1 MAALATLPLMIFPA
15 QRADGQSVSN
25 SASEK
30 QAVEDRARAAAS
42 ASRAKSSDSD
52 AITSNYLTPG
62 LAGQTITTVDGSRS
76 FTPSLACQKT
86 ASLLEV
92 IVQPGTSGDLT
103 SVTIARDT
111 DLDGTIDTRGT
122 LPVPVSGI
130 CANGIISCEAGTWN
144 GCRSYRWNAAAGG
157 PLTLAPTDLSG
168 LAGCYCINASCGA
181 GLAWSNMSGVL
192 RDLGGGMVGAL
203 TSADPRYGVAEA
215 LIDGPSIRYV
225 GAQST
230 ACASNQA
237 LPQSAYKAN
246 SAAMASD
253 AYTAS
258 TGNAVF
264 QALANSQIGTGTSLQ
279 YRHCTIERT
288 VTVLSPKPGEIISRT
303 AGGYETNEAG
313 SSLDFLMGSPSDNS
327 LAGGSCTLIDFRM
340 TLHVSDPARIVN
352 ARLAR
357 WFADDW
363 GQVRIDGQV
372 VASGPQS
379 WTSSGLPPAKCEQ
392 KKTYTQTPN
401 LDIKPFLTAGD
412 HEVWLRLA
420 VADEGEGFA
429 QIHVDVDSS
438 CKTVEQLVD
447 GCTNIASDTACRI
460 DSEMVDG
467 VQTFL
472 NGIATGLKPL
482 LQTRQMGGS
491 ACPTELTRDFF
502 LKDRTYRCSGTE
514 LAQPDTSRGAYILD
528 RSTETLLADTTRQAD
543 GSYSQTTRPFA
554 LPDRGSA
561 AACEP
566 ICKTRKAAANDG
578 VAAGGAVAEK
588 QNVPV
593 GTETYFHSCD
603 SNNQCPAGPGE
614 EIVSSCGCLDDFPE
628 AVVMM
633 QSVRLAGADLVCTQV
648 QP

>member
-1 MAALATLPLMIFPA
+1 MLFPI
-15 QRADGQSVSN
+15 QRADGQTSQS
-25 SASEK
+25 
-30 QAVEDRARAAAS
+30 QAMEDRARAAAA

-52 AITSNYLTPG
+52 AITANYLTPG
-62 LAGQTITTVDGSRS
+62 LAGQTITTIDGSRS

-92 IVQPGTSGDLT
+92 IVQPGSGGDLT
-103 SVTIARDT
+103 SVSIARDT
-111 DLDGTIDTRGT
+111 DLDGTIDSRSN

-130 CANGIISCEAGTWN
+130 CANGIISCNPGTWN
-144 GCRSYRWNAAAGG
+144 ACKSYRWNAQSGG
-157 PLTLAPTDLSG
+157 SLSLAPADLPE

-181 GLAWSNMSGVL
+181 GLAWSNVSGVL
-192 RDLGGGMVGAL
+192 RDLGGGMIGAL
-203 TSADPRYGVAEA
+203 TSADPRYGVAQA
-215 LIDGPSIRYV
+215 VIDGPLIRYV

-230 ACASNQA
+230 ACTTNQA

-258 TGNAVF
+258 SSSAVF
-264 QALANSQIGTGTSLQ
+264 QALASSQIGTGTSLQ

-303 AGGYETNEAG
+303 TGGYATSEAG

-327 LAGGSCTLIDFRM
+327 LAGGSCSLVDFRM
-340 TLHVSDPARIVN
+340 TLHVSDPARIVD
-352 ARLAR
+352 ARLTR

-379 WTSSGLPPAKCEQ
+379 WTSSSVPPAKCEQ

-412 HEVWLRLA
+412 HEVWLRVA
-420 VADEGEGFA
+420 VAAGGEGFA
-429 QIHVDVDSS
+429 QIHVDLDSS
-438 CKTVEQLVD
+438 CKTIEQLVD
-447 GCTNIASDTACRI
+447 GCANIASDAACHI
-460 DSEMVDG
+460 DRETVDG

-472 NGIATGLKPL
+472 NGAATGLKPL
-482 LQTRQMGGS
+482 SQTRQMGGS
-491 ACPTELTRDFF
+491 ACPVELTRDFF
-502 LKDRTYRCSGTE
+502 LKDRTYRCSGTQ

-528 RSTETLLADTTRQAD
+528 RSTETLLADRTRQAD
-543 GSYSQTTRPFA
+543 GNYAETTRPFT
-554 LPDRGSA
+554 LPDRGTV

-566 ICKTRKAAANDG
+566 ICKTRKTAANDG
-578 VAAGGAVAEK
+578 VAEGGTVAEK

-593 GTETYFHSCD
+593 GTETFYHACD
-603 SNNQCPAGPGE
+603 TGNQCPAGPGE
-614 EIVSSCGCLDDFPE
+614 EIVSACGCLDDFPE

-648 QP
+648 KP

>member
-1 MAALATLPLMIFPA
+1 MEA
-15 QRADGQSVSN
+15 
-25 SASEK
+25 
-30 QAVEDRARAAAS
+30 RARAAAA

-52 AITSNYLTPG
+52 AITTNYLTPG

-76 FTPSLACQKT
+76 FTPNLACQKT

-92 IVQPGTSGDLT
+92 IVQPDSGGDLA
-103 SVTIARDT
+103 SVSIARDT
-111 DLDGTIDTRGT
+111 DLDGTIDSRSN

-130 CANGIISCEAGTWN
+130 CANGVISCEAGTWN
-144 GCRSYRWNAAAGG
+144 GCKSYSWNSAGG
-157 PLTLAPTDLSG
+157 SLSLAPADLSE

-192 RDLGGGMVGAL
+192 RDLGGGMIGAL

-215 LIDGPSIRYV
+215 VIDGPSIRYV

-230 ACASNQA
+230 ACTSDQA

-253 AYTAS
+253 AFMAS
-258 TGNAVF
+258 SSSAVF
-264 QALANSQIGTGTSLQ
+264 QALVNSQIGTGTSLQ
-279 YRHCTIERT
+279 YRHCNLERT
-288 VTVLSPKPGEIISRT
+288 VTVVSPKPGEIISRN
-303 AGGYETNEAG
+303 AGGYATGEAG
-313 SSLDFLMGSPSDNS
+313 NSLDFLMGSPSDNS
-327 LAGGSCTLIDFRM
+327 LAGGSCSLVDFRM
-340 TLHVSDPARIVN
+340 TLHVSDPTRIVN
-352 ARLAR
+352 ARLTR
-357 WFADDW
+357 WYADDW

-379 WTSSGLPPAKCEQ
+379 WTSSGVPPAKCEQ

-401 LDIKPFLTAGD
+401 LDIKPFLSAGD
-412 HEVWLRLA
+412 HEVWLRVA
-420 VADEGEGFA
+420 VAAGGEGFA
-429 QIHVDVDSS
+429 QIHVDVDNS
-438 CKTVEQLVD
+438 CKATEQLVD
-447 GCTNIASDTACRI
+447 GCANIASDTACRI
-460 DSEMVDG
+460 DSETIDG

-472 NGIATGLKPL
+472 NGAATGLKPL
-482 LQTRQMGGS
+482 TQTRQMGGS
-491 ACPTELTRDFF
+491 ACPIELTRDFF

-528 RSTETLLADTTRQAD
+528 RSTETLLADRTLNAD
-543 GSYSQTTRPFA
+543 GSHSETTRPFA
-554 LPDRGSA
+554 LPDRGTF

-566 ICKTRKAAANDG
+566 ICKTRKTAANDG
-578 VAAGGAVAEK
+578 VAADGPVAEK

-593 GTETYFHSCD
+593 GTETFYHACGSD
-603 SNNQCPAGPGE
+603 NQCPAGPGE
-614 EIVSSCGCLDDFPE
+614 EIVSACGCLDDFPE